1 VTSLLSYLALIILSY
16 LIGSIPFSLIFAKLI
31 KGVDVRR
38 MGSGNVGATNTLVSA
53 GKRAGLLAAVFDI
66 AKGFAAV
73 ILARYFLGGDGA
85 AVLAGLAAIL
95 GHDFSIYLSFSGG
108 KGVAPTSGVVLALN
122 PYVMLV
128 GLSFYLLFLV
138 ATRYLILSSLLV
150 LLLFPI
156 LFLLFKDRPAYVF
169 YGVAALLIALYAH
182 RQDLLRLLAGQETK
196 FGEAPANMI

>member
-1 VTSLLSYLALIILSY
+1 VTTFLSYLALITLSY

-38 MGSGNVGATNTLVSA
+38 TGSRNVGATNTLVSA

-66 AKGFAAV
+66 AKGFATV
-73 ILARYFLGGDGA
+73 ILARYWLGGDGA

-108 KGVAPTSGVVLALN
+108 KGISTTTGVILALD

-128 GLSFYLLFLV
+128 GLFFYLIFIV

-150 LLLFPI
+150 LLLFPV
-156 LFLLFKDRPAYVF
+156 LFLLFKDHPAYVLF
-169 YGVAALLIALYAH
+169 GVAALLIALYAH
-182 RQDLLRLLAGQETK
+182 RQDLLRLMAGQETK
-196 FGEAPANMI
+196 FGQAPGNVI